1 MRHPVAVIHAHAVW
15 RHAAHRHAWMLLISN
30 LLLRLVLL
38 LLLLHGSR
46 LWLLSGGPLLLLLLL
61 LPWLWRQRVAGPSTH
76 GRRRRSFRS

>member
-1 MRHPVAVIHAHAVW
+1 MWHPVAVIHAHAVW

-38 LLLLHGSR
+38 LLLHGSR

-61 LPWLWRQRVAGPSTH
+61 PRLWRQRVARPSTH
-76 GRRRRSFRS
+76 GRRRRRFRS